1 MLGRYMK
8 TFLMTQIEK
17 MKANPRSTAVAI
29 VVLALLIFINTLSI
43 MGNNKNFAGD
53 GHKLVTVS
61 QGMTAGEIAMLLH
74 EEKLVQ
80 HPDIFLIEARLK
92 GLGSKLQAGTY
103 KIECGASNGEIVS
116 VLASGKILQNIFT
129 VPEGYN
135 VVKTARKLEAEGLG
149 KAEKFIAAARDYTP
163 YGYMQ
168 TDNPYVIF
176 KAEGFLFPATYE
188 IPVKATETEILQLM
202 VKQFDE
208 EMRRGGVIQATEE
221 AGLKLRDVVNLAAM
235 VELEAVF
242 PEEQPRIAGVFLK
255 RLDIGM
261 PIQSDTTIQYIL
273 GAQKEIITFKDT
285 EINNPYNTYQNMGLP
300 PGPIASPGMSA
311 IKAVLSPEKTDYLYF
326 VAEKDGHHHFSKTYD
341 EHLQAIEKIHGEN

>member
-1 MLGRYMK
+1 MK
-8 TFLMTQIEK
+8 TFFTKQIER
-17 MKANPRSTAVAI
+17 MKANPRNTVI
-29 VVLALLIFINTLSI
+29 GLLIAVLIIFVNTLSI
-43 MGNNKNFAGD
+43 MGNNKNFASK

-61 QGMTAGEIAMLLH
+61 QGMTAGEIAELLH
-74 EEKLVQ
+74 KEKLVQ

-103 KIECGASNGEIVS
+103 KIDCGASNGEIVS
-116 VLASGKILQNIFT
+116 VLASGKILQNTFT

-135 VVKTARKLEAEGLG
+135 VVKTAHKLEAEGLG
-149 KAEKFIAAARDYTP
+149 NAEKFMSAAKDYAP
-163 YGYMQ
+163 YEYMQ
-168 TDNPYVIF
+168 TDNPYVVF

-188 IPVKATETEILQLM
+188 IPAKASEEEILQLM
-202 VKQFDE
+202 VKQFNT
-208 EMRRGGVIQATEE
+208 EMQQSGVLKATEE

-273 GAQKEIITFKDT
+273 GAQKEVITFKDT
-285 EINNPYNTYQNMGLP
+285 EIDNPYNTYKNMGLP
-300 PGPIASPGMSA
+300 PGPIASPGMSS
-311 IKAVLSPEKTDYLYF
+311 IKSVLTPEQTDYLYF
-326 VAEKDGHHHFSKTYD
+326 VAEKDGHHYFSKTYD
-341 EHLQAIEKIHGEN
+341 EHLQAIEKIHGES